1 MIYVFLL
8 LAEGV
13 NYPCLNS
20 TPMPNTTKQ
29 AINLKQKEFTK
40 SSLKTEIMNL

>member
-13 NYPCLNS
+13 SYPCLNGI
-20 TPMPNTTKQ
+20 PMPNTTEQ
-29 AINLKQKEFTK
+29 YMNLKNKECGK
-40 SSLKTEIMNL
+40 GSAKTVKEY